1 MKFGLLYEIQIPP
14 PWSEGYEARAYA
26 EAMEQIVLADE
37 LGWDYVWAVEHHMLP
52 GWSHSSAPEVFFG
65 ALSQRTSRIRLGHGI
80 ALLPKNF
87 NHPVRVAERTAVLDI
102 LSGGRVDLG
111 TGRAVTLQ
119 ELDGFQVEPDETQ
132 AQWAE
137 GIEIVKRAWRDE
149 PLSFDGTYYQIPER
163 HVVPKPLQKPH
174 PPLWLA
180 GTNPETFA
188 KAGRHGLGLLGF
200 VTATPDEVEP
210 RVAAYRAGIAD
221 PNPIGDFI
229 NDQVAVLM
237 QTYCAETN
245 AEALAVAEPAVTRS
259 AELAA
264 ELFLPWAE
272 PGATKNAAS
281 YQYLTEQSRTGAA
294 APESVAERARKG
306 VLAIGTPDDLVE
318 TIKRYESMGVDQVMT
333 WVQFGGLPHDKI
345 MESMRLMGEQVLPK
359 LQQTSGAPSGNPS

>member
-14 PWSEGYEARAYA
+14 PWTEGYEARGYA
-26 EAMEQIVLADE
+26 EAIEQIVLADE

-52 GWSHSSAPEVFFG
+52 GWPHRSAPEVFFG
-65 ALSQRTSRIRLGHGI
+65 ALSQLTSRIRLGHGI

-102 LSGGRVDLG
+102 LSGSRVEVG

-119 ELDGFQVEPDETQ
+119 ELDGFEVEPDETQ

-137 GIEIVKRAWRDE
+137 AIEIVKRAWSDE
-149 PLSFDGTYYQIPER
+149 PMTFEGKYYQIPQR
-163 HVVPKPLQKPH
+163 QVVPKPLQKPH

-180 GTNPETFA
+180 GTNPETFE
-188 KAGRHGLGLLGF
+188 KAGRNGLGVLGF

-210 RVAAYRAGIAD
+210 RVAAYRAAVAD
-221 PNPIGDFI
+221 AEPIGDFI

-237 QTYCAETN
+237 QTYCAQTN
-245 AEALAVAEPAVTRS
+245 AEVLAVAEPAVTRS

-272 PGATKNAAS
+272 PGATKNAES
-281 YQYLTEQSRTGAA
+281 YKYLTEQSRTGAQRRSRSQS
-294 APESVAERARKG
+294 APARASWRSVRR
-306 VLAIGTPDDLVE
+306 
-318 TIKRYESMGVDQVMT
+318 MT
-333 WVQFGGLPHDKI
+333 
-345 MESMRLMGEQVLPK
+345 
-359 LQQTSGAPSGNPS
+359 